1 MTVLILNGS
10 PRAGGN
16 TARAVQE
23 LVTTFGAE
31 GIETD
36 VVQLGNK
43 DVRGCIACG
52 SCKKTGKCVFA
63 DIVNDIRAI
72 SKELNA
78 VKITMNQTIARQ
90 MGWDKTAEL
99 VEQSAKKAE
108 DINNG
113 VIKLLGLDPIEPENW
128 IRLSK
133 NAGEIKIENTSKES
147 VSSLF
152 AIFMPM
158 LKQHIYYLN
167 NRENELLKEFQQA
180 LLPEL
185 MSGRLDIDL

>member
-1 MTVLILNGS
+1 MHR
-10 PRAGGN
+10 P
-16 TARAVQE
+16 
-23 LVTTFGAE
+23 
-31 GIETD
+31 
-36 VVQLGNK
+36 
-43 DVRGCIACG
+43 
-52 SCKKTGKCVFA
+52 FA
-63 DIVNDIRAI
+63 DIVNDFRAI
-72 SKELNA
+72 SKEKNA

-90 MGWDKTAEL
+90 MGWDKIAEL
-99 VEQSAKKAE
+99 VEQSEKTAE
-108 DINNG
+108 NINNG
-113 VIKLLGLDPIEPENW
+113 AIKLLGLDPIEPENW

-133 NAGEIKIENTSKES
+133 NAGEIKIENTSKEN